1 MGEIVYSIKC
11 WFEGH
16 VQGVGFRYQT
26 VAIAKGYDVTG
37 TVSNMDDG
45 RVFIHAEGEQTE
57 VTAFMAEIESEMSSF
72 IRRTEIKNAT
82 GPRDYNSFSISQK

>member
-1 MGEIVYSIKC
+1 MGGVVYSIKC

-57 VTAFMAEIESEMSSF
+57 VTAFMAEIKSEMYSF
-72 IRRTEIKNAT
+72 IRSTEIKNT
-82 GPRDYNSFSISQK
+82 TSPRIYNGFYIS

>member
-1 MGEIVYSIKC
+1 MVGIVYSTKC

-37 TVSNMDDG
+37 TVSNIDDG
-45 RVFIHAEGEQTE
+45 RVFIHAEGEQAE
-57 VTAFMAEIESEMSSF
+57 VTAFRAEIESEMSSF

-82 GPRDYNSFSISQK
+82 GPRVYNSFSIS

>member
-1 MGEIVYSIKC
+1 MSCDVYSIKC

-37 TVSNMDDG
+37 TVSNIEDG

-57 VTAFMAEIESEMSSF
+57 VTAFRAEVESEMSSF
-72 IRRTEIKNAT
+72 IRSTEIKDST
-82 GPRDYNSFSISQK
+82 SPRIYNGFSIS

>member
-1 MGEIVYSIKC
+1 MGGIVYSIKC

-45 RVFIHAEGEQTE
+45 RVFIHAEG
-57 VTAFMAEIESEMSSF
+57 
-72 IRRTEIKNAT
+72 
-82 GPRDYNSFSISQK
+82 

>member
-1 MGEIVYSIKC
+1 MSSDVYSMKC

-37 TVSNMDDG
+37 IVSN
-45 RVFIHAEGEQTE
+45 
-57 VTAFMAEIESEMSSF
+57 IEKSILRSS
-72 IRRTEIKNAT
+72 A
-82 GPRDYNSFSISQK
+82 

>member
-1 MGEIVYSIKC
+1 MSSDVYSMKS

-37 TVSNMDDG
+37 IVSNIDDG
-45 RVFIHAEGEQTE
+45 RVFVHAEGAQEE
-57 VTAFMAEIESEMSSF
+57 VTAFIAEIESEMSSF
-72 IRRTEIKNAT
+72 IRRNELKNAI
-82 GPRDYNSFSISQK
+82 GPRVYNGFSIS

>member
-1 MGEIVYSIKC
+1 MSGGVYSMKC

-37 TVSNMDDG
+37 TVSNIEDG

-57 VTAFMAEIESEMSSF
+57 VAAFRAEIESEMSSF
-72 IRRTEIKNAT
+72 IRRTEIKKT
-82 GPRDYNSFSISQK
+82 TSPRIYNGFSIS

>member
-1 MGEIVYSIKC
+1 MSGDVYSIKC

-37 TVSNMDDG
+37 TVSNIDDG
-45 RVFIHAEGEQTE
+45 RVFIHAEGDQAE
-57 VTAFMAEIESEMSSF
+57 VTAFRAEIESEMSSF
-72 IRRTEIKNAT
+72 IRRTEVKNAT
-82 GPRDYNSFSISQK
+82 SPRIYNGFSIS

>member
-1 MGEIVYSIKC
+1 MSSDVYSIKC

-37 TVSNMDDG
+37 TVSNIDDG
-45 RVFIHAEGEQTE
+45 RVFIHAEGDQAE
-57 VTAFMAEIESEMSSF
+57 VTAFRAEIESEMASF
-72 IRRTEIKNAT
+72 IRRTEIKNST
-82 GPRDYNSFSISQK
+82 SPRIYNGFSIS